1 MENISV
7 SNARKE
13 IYKLIDKVNEEH
25 VEYVITGK
33 RNNAVLVSEEDWQA
47 IQETLYMYET
57 GNAKDIIDGMK
68 IPLKDCEELDWQ
80 HIK

>member
-25 VEYVITGK
+25 VEYMITGK
-33 RNNAVLVSEEDWQA
+33 RNNAVLVSEDDWQA
-47 IQETLYMYET
+47 IQETLYVYET
-57 GNAKDIIDGMK
+57 GNAKDILEGMK
-68 IPLKDCEELDWQ
+68 TPLEDCEEIDWKT
-80 HIK
+80 IK